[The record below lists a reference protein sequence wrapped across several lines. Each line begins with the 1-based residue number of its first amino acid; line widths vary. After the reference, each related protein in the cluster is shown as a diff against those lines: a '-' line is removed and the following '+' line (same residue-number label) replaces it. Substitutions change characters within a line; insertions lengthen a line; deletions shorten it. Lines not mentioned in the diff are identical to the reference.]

1 MFIQN
6 KSIGTF
12 KPKFLKS
19 KMDLNNI
26 NNLYL
31 AYAFKQGLQ
40 SGKCHSL
47 LKVCTFVCI

>member
-6 KSIGTF
+6 KIIGTF
-12 KPKFLKS
+12 KSRFLKS
-19 KMDLNNI
+19 KMGLNDI

-40 SGKCHSL
+40 SGK
-47 LKVCTFVCI
+47 